1 MKKLITTICAAV
13 AAIASSVFSAA
24 PAEMPVCSAETIQ
37 NHTPGASEI
46 TLVNSQTDLSVKL
59 SDDTDEDYFPS
70 SRKWN
75 GISTAVSC
83 GNNLFVSWYTGGTKE
98 PHADNYIPV
107 AASDDGGESW
117 KDPFIIIDPVTSAS
131 VVLPVFFVN
140 GKGELLLY
148 YSVLPG
154 SKMYAI
160 KLIGADGPL
169 DKIAYEGPFQVSDR
183 TVFVKPTILSD
194 GSIIYVT
201 GDEDGYSGVYKS
213 TDDGYSYKKISTIK
227 SAYVKP
233 DKTYTE
239 ASVVEKKDGSLWML
253 SRLEK
258 GYDGGIEQAFS
269 TDGGMTWT
277 ESKGGLAYPLRG
289 PGARS
294 AFIKLKSGALAFVT
308 NDSGAREMMTVFL
321 SEDDGETWPYSLLLD
336 RYISAYPEIYQAPD
350 GRILVSYDK
359 GRYTENSI
367 RLSIFT
373 EEDVK
378 AGYFV
383 SDVSRDKLT
392 VTKLN
397 REYADIVSVNDAY
410 KSVYAYPVGTAS
422 SVIRDQLP
430 TTFTVTDSNGAQHE
444 LTGTWKSAGYNKEA
458 AGTYFVT
465 FSCESPETLL
475 DSYQLLRVRVELS
488 EKDDGGCGSTAK
500 SGTAL
505 LAVLIGAFLLRKKKN
520 KNISD
525 RTIEI
530 KNSDRRK
537 IMKLKKF
544 FVTAF
549 ALLTMSA
556 VASSAGIIF
565 ADGEE
570 GAGGLGG
577 GESSKA
583 QTEFLFGAD
592 GTFEGVKDNTPTDDG
607 VYLGVKSGMEGRA
620 ELLRLTI
627 DFDEA
632 VDPSQSTGIFLKMLT
647 PDFNNGSFK
656 ILAEDSEGNHWRMSH
671 GGTVSDPFVL
681 EDGTVSSISMSKNN
695 FAWVANQTGTL
706 YIPWSQTFA
715 SVGASGNFLDE
726 EKTRRVESIS
736 FYFTL
741 AAHSGGSMYYGG
753 LGMTVYSVG
762 TAFVGT
768 DAETSSAQMLLTAAS
783 ASSTADETKTD
794 AAINYAAVDKGQT
807 YRIDGALNSGMT
819 VITKAGDE
827 GYSDIISYGEIS
839 RSDAKLTV
847 NYVDEEG
854 ISLKNSET
862 LRVKFDKAAGEYPYN
877 IEAPVIPDFDYVS
890 SDLPLTGNLP
900 SVNTTVTL
908 TYKPAEIP
916 DTDWDENTSN
926 EIYEAAFDENGV
938 LSSLNVKSDM
948 NKAVYM
954 GIKKS
959 MTAQSG
965 LYSQLSI
972 AFGDGI
978 DTSKSTGIFVKFL
991 GARANYGFK
1000 FMITDAEGTVYT
1012 AYADCVGADMFTSEE
1027 GECVSLTEK
1036 NTQHVFTAE
1045 AGTWY
1050 IPWEYFRVLGSENE
1064 KMASGTVIKSASFA
1078 MNLTKTSWYGGYG
1091 VKIAS
1096 AGTVKAGVNKTKV
1109 EVLLNAADLTYTS
1122 DASDATADVNV
1133 ADVTKGAKVF
1143 CNSAFNETE
1152 VLLSGEERDL
1162 AVANA
1167 ELAPPSVN
1175 VTLRFVDE
1183 KGKSIR
1189 DPEVLSVS
1197 AGAYELTAPT
1207 IMGYVYKSADKG
1219 LSGEIYESTEIVLTY
1234 SLADIKITLKFV
1246 DTEGNEIA
1254 EAEETSCKYKD
1265 IYTVEAKKIDGYEF
1279 VEASR
1284 KLSGTAMADMTITL
1298 TYQKK
1303 SGCGSVIAAGP
1314 ALLCFGTAV
1323 AAAFACLK
1331 KKK

>member
-1 MKKLITTICAAV
+1 M
-13 AAIASSVFSAA
+13 
-24 PAEMPVCSAETIQ
+24 
-37 NHTPGASEI
+37 
-46 TLVNSQTDLSVKL
+46 
-59 SDDTDEDYFPS
+59 
-70 SRKWN
+70 
-75 GISTAVSC
+75 
-83 GNNLFVSWYTGGTKE
+83 
-98 PHADNYIPV
+98 
-107 AASDDGGESW
+107 
-117 KDPFIIIDPVTSAS
+117 
-131 VVLPVFFVN
+131 
-140 GKGELLLY
+140 
-148 YSVLPG
+148 
-154 SKMYAI
+154 
-160 KLIGADGPL
+160 
-169 DKIAYEGPFQVSDR
+169 
-183 TVFVKPTILSD
+183 
-194 GSIIYVT
+194 
-201 GDEDGYSGVYKS
+201 
-213 TDDGYSYKKISTIK
+213 
-227 SAYVKP
+227 
-233 DKTYTE
+233 
-239 ASVVEKKDGSLWML
+239 
-253 SRLEK
+253 
-258 GYDGGIEQAFS
+258 
-269 TDGGMTWT
+269 
-277 ESKGGLAYPLRG
+277 
-289 PGARS
+289 
-294 AFIKLKSGALAFVT
+294 
-308 NDSGAREMMTVFL
+308 
-321 SEDDGETWPYSLLLD
+321 
-336 RYISAYPEIYQAPD
+336 
-350 GRILVSYDK
+350 
-359 GRYTENSI
+359 
-367 RLSIFT
+367 
-373 EEDVK
+373 
-378 AGYFV
+378 
-383 SDVSRDKLT
+383 
-392 VTKLN
+392 
-397 REYADIVSVNDAY
+397 
-410 KSVYAYPVGTAS
+410 
-422 SVIRDQLP
+422 
-430 TTFTVTDSNGAQHE
+430 
-444 LTGTWKSAGYNKEA
+444 
-458 AGTYFVT
+458 
-465 FSCESPETLL
+465 
-475 DSYQLLRVRVELS
+475 
-488 EKDDGGCGSTAK
+488 
-500 SGTAL
+500 
-505 LAVLIGAFLLRKKKN
+505 
-520 KNISD
+520 
-525 RTIEI
+525 
-530 KNSDRRK
+530 
-537 IMKLKKF
+537 
-544 FVTAF
+544 
-549 ALLTMSA
+549 
-556 VASSAGIIF
+556 
-565 ADGEE
+565 
-570 GAGGLGG
+570 
-577 GESSKA
+577 
-583 QTEFLFGAD
+583 
-592 GTFEGVKDNTPTDDG
+592 
-607 VYLGVKSGMEGRA
+607 
-620 ELLRLTI
+620 
-627 DFDEA
+627 
-632 VDPSQSTGIFLKMLT
+632 
-647 PDFNNGSFK
+647 
-656 ILAEDSEGNHWRMSH
+656 
-671 GGTVSDPFVL
+671 
-681 EDGTVSSISMSKNN
+681 
-695 FAWVANQTGTL
+695 
-706 YIPWSQTFA
+706 
-715 SVGASGNFLDE
+715 
-726 EKTRRVESIS
+726 
-736 FYFTL
+736 
-741 AAHSGGSMYYGG
+741 
-753 LGMTVYSVG
+753 
-762 TAFVGT
+762 
-768 DAETSSAQMLLTAAS
+768 
-783 ASSTADETKTD
+783 
-794 AAINYAAVDKGQT
+794 
-807 YRIDGALNSGMT
+807 
-819 VITKAGDE
+819 
-827 GYSDIISYGEIS
+827 
-839 RSDAKLTV
+839 
-847 NYVDEEG
+847 
-854 ISLKNSET
+854 
-862 LRVKFDKAAGEYPYN
+862 
-877 IEAPVIPDFDYVS
+877 
-890 SDLPLTGNLP
+890 TGNLP

-1091 VKIAS
+1091 VKIAA

-1314 ALLCFGTAV
+1314 ALRCFGTAV